1 MDLATFLAFAVFII
15 VMTGTPGPGNLTFL
29 AIGASAGYR
38 TAFPVIVA
46 SQIGS
51 IPLKLSVAYGLGH
64 VMAGGGPIVTLFK
77 VLSMAYM
84 TYLAWRIISLSV
96 KPKGEVALPSFWEG
110 LLIHPLSPKT
120 WAMNL
125 VAFFNLSC
133 RKRARHSRKRTD
145 SRGRIYSGW
154 HGFPFTLGAARRFD
168 PCADRRR
175 AGDAR
180 HHRGDGSIHA
190 CGNRLGARNLRNTK
204 GTGRRMC
211 RPVTI
216 VSVVHVVVV
225 LRAQVPSRIGAFLSL
240 QIQFSLISAIGK
252 PLAALAFCI
261 RHLALMHD
269 RQAIASPARSNDW

>member
-125 VAFFNLSC
+125 VAFSTFLAGNGLGIHEN
-133 RKRARHSRKRTD
+133 ALILVA
-145 SRGRIYSGW
+145 G
-154 HGFPFTLGAARRFD
+154 FTLGGMVFHSLWALLGVSILALI
-168 PCADRRR
+168 
-175 AGDAR
+175 
-180 HHRGDGSIHA
+180 GDGPAMRVITVLMA
-190 CGNRLGARNLRNTK
+190 
-204 GTGRRMC
+204 
-211 RPVTI
+211 
-216 VSVVHVVVV
+216 VSM
-225 LRAQVPSRIGAFLSL
+225 
-240 QIQFSLISAIGK
+240 
-252 PLAALAFCI
+252 LAATVWALAI
-261 RHLALMHD
+261 
-269 RQAIASPARSNDW
+269 

>member
-64 VMAGGGPIVTLFK
+64 VMAGGGPVVTLFK

-125 VAFFNLSC
+125 VAFSTFLAGNGLSIHEN
-133 RKRARHSRKRTD
+133 ALILVA
-145 SRGRIYSGW
+145 G
-154 HGFPFTLGAARRFD
+154 FTLGGMVFHSLWALVGVSILALI
-168 PCADRRR
+168 
-175 AGDAR
+175 
-180 HHRGDGSIHA
+180 GDG
-190 CGNRLGARNLRNTK
+190 
-204 GTGRRMC
+204 
-211 RPVTI
+211 PVMRAITVLMA
-216 VSVVHVVVV
+216 VSM
-225 LRAQVPSRIGAFLSL
+225 
-240 QIQFSLISAIGK
+240 
-252 PLAALAFCI
+252 LAATVWALAI
-261 RHLALMHD
+261 
-269 RQAIASPARSNDW
+269 

>member
-64 VMAGGGPIVTLFK
+64 VMAGGGPVVTLFK

-125 VAFFNLSC
+125 VAFSTFLAGNGLSIHEN
-133 RKRARHSRKRTD
+133 ALILVA
-145 SRGRIYSGW
+145 G
-154 HGFPFTLGAARRFD
+154 FTLGGMVFHSLWALLGVSILALI
-168 PCADRRR
+168 
-175 AGDAR
+175 
-180 HHRGDGSIHA
+180 GDG
-190 CGNRLGARNLRNTK
+190 
-204 GTGRRMC
+204 
-211 RPVTI
+211 PVMRVITVAMA
-216 VSVVHVVVV
+216 VSM
-225 LRAQVPSRIGAFLSL
+225 
-240 QIQFSLISAIGK
+240 
-252 PLAALAFCI
+252 LAATVWALAI
-261 RHLALMHD
+261 
-269 RQAIASPARSNDW
+269 

>member
-1 MDLATFLAFAVFII
+1 MDLATFLAFAIFII

-51 IPLKLSVAYGLGH
+51 LPLKLSVAYGLGH

-125 VAFFNLSC
+125 VAFSTFLAGNGLSIHEN
-133 RKRARHSRKRTD
+133 ALILVA
-145 SRGRIYSGW
+145 G
-154 HGFPFTLGAARRFD
+154 FTLGGMVFHSLWALLGVSILALIGEGPVMRFITVLM
-168 PCADRRR
+168 A
-175 AGDAR
+175 
-180 HHRGDGSIHA
+180 
-190 CGNRLGARNLRNTK
+190 
-204 GTGRRMC
+204 
-211 RPVTI
+211 
-216 VSVVHVVVV
+216 VSM
-225 LRAQVPSRIGAFLSL
+225 
-240 QIQFSLISAIGK
+240 
-252 PLAALAFCI
+252 LAATVWALAI
-261 RHLALMHD
+261 
-269 RQAIASPARSNDW
+269 

>member
-64 VMAGGGPIVTLFK
+64 VMAGGGPVVTLFK

-125 VAFFNLSC
+125 VAFSTFLAGNGLSIHEN
-133 RKRARHSRKRTD
+133 ALILVA
-145 SRGRIYSGW
+145 G
-154 HGFPFTLGAARRFD
+154 FTLGGMVFHSLWALLGVSILALI
-168 PCADRRR
+168 
-175 AGDAR
+175 
-180 HHRGDGSIHA
+180 GDG
-190 CGNRLGARNLRNTK
+190 
-204 GTGRRMC
+204 
-211 RPVTI
+211 PVMRVITVLMA
-216 VSVVHVVVV
+216 VSM
-225 LRAQVPSRIGAFLSL
+225 
-240 QIQFSLISAIGK
+240 
-252 PLAALAFCI
+252 LAATVWALAI
-261 RHLALMHD
+261 
-269 RQAIASPARSNDW
+269 